1 MGPRSR
7 PDVFGPMWRVGST
20 FARTAQRTKILQA
33 LLVLAGI
40 VIAGLWSLQIG
51 GALGAP
57 LMRLSRLGTF
67 ALTTKPP
74 RRRRPTKR
82 RVAPQV
88 LGWREWV
95 TFCDV
100 PAGSGE
106 VFPADRDPGAAE
118 RDVLPG
124 ATVADKFISA
134 DDVSSPVAK
143 VRIKAKVDTG
153 ARTSTLHA
161 FGLERFDKDGID
173 TVRFA
178 IHPLQRSAAGSVTVE
193 YPVIDDRMVRSSSGR
208 AQRRPVVSMPIEIA
222 GRKLDI
228 ELTLTRRDEMGFR
241 MLLGREAL
249 RKRFIVDP
257 SRSFLADKKPS

>member
-1 MGPRSR
+1 
-7 PDVFGPMWRVGST
+7 MWRVGST

-40 VIAGLWSLQIG
+40 VIARLWSLQIG

-95 TFCDV
+95 TFCD
-100 PAGSGE
+100 
-106 VFPADRDPGAAE
+106 
-118 RDVLPG
+118 
-124 ATVADKFISA
+124 
-134 DDVSSPVAK
+134 
-143 VRIKAKVDTG
+143 
-153 ARTSTLHA
+153 A

-222 GRKLDI
+222 GRKLEI

-257 SRSFLADKKPS
+257 SRSFLADRKPS